1 MGYSIP
7 QLRRIRAVSIG
18 TDNTQNV
25 SLELELGAIAQ
36 NALPRA
42 SKLPK
47 RQRDIVLK
55 YFLDANEFL
64 NAMRSAIVPGGKLI
78 TVLGNSNLRGCF
90 VENLALYRNLAT
102 RHGFVL
108 NYVGERPLL
117 PSRRYLP
124 ITSANMCISEA
135 DEV

>member
-64 NAMRSAIVPGGKLI
+64 KAMRSAIFPGGKLI
-78 TVLGNSNLRGCF
+78 TVLGNSNLAA
-90 VENLALYRNLAT
+90 ALSKT
-102 RHGFVL
+102 W
-108 NYVGERPLL
+108 P
-117 PSRRYLP
+117 
-124 ITSANMCISEA
+124 CIETWPRVTDSY
-135 DEV
+135 